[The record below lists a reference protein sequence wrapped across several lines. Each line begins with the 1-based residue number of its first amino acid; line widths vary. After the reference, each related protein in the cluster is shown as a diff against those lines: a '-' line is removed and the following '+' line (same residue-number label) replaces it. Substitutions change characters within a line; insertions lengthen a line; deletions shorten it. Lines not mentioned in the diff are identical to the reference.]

1 MTLRDSFYRMAE
13 QEGISVFEIEMEG
26 GLPNHHL
33 IRLMG
38 DRAVYEGHALFLEEE
53 RLFVFY
59 VIWGLRVSEELC
71 EKTAWELMKLNYE
84 LKMGQWFIDPDSRV
98 LTLRA
103 TQYLPEDDGKNA
115 DRMHEIVKNC
125 GNIAEAYYP
134 KFSSLVG

>member
-13 QEGISVFEIEMEG
+13 QEGISVFEVEMTG
-26 GLPNHHL
+26 GLPNHHC

-38 DRAVYEGHALFLEEE
+38 EQGVYEGHAIFLEEE

-59 VIWGLRVSEELC
+59 VIWGVRIPEGLC
-71 EKTAWELMKLNYE
+71 EKAAWELMKINYQ

-98 LTLRA
+98 LTLR
-103 TQYLPEDDGKNA
+103 TSQYLPEDNGNTA

-125 GNIAEAYYP
+125 GNIAETYYP
-134 KFSSLVG
+134 GFSSLVS